1 MLAAETETALEAA
14 FSGCTNLQAL
24 GAVKGFGF
32 VSDYAFEGCA
42 SLQDFTFEGGTLT
55 IGAGA
60 FSGCRNLNKV
70 RFIGDFNESAIKW
83 GAFYR
88 CSALSSAVL
97 PEGIYRI
104 DGYAFAACPNL
115 KTLWMPDGFYYIG
128 GHLLAGCGGFETM
141 YVQEGSS
148 ALSYAILH
156 EIPYKIRALIYGD
169 VDRNG
174 EINGIDAGL
183 LLQYLADWD
192 VLLDLAAADVN
203 CDEEVNGI
211 DISMILQYLADW
223 DIELG
228 KP

>member
-1 MLAAETETALEAA
+1 M
-14 FSGCTNLQAL
+14 
-24 GAVKGFGF
+24 
-32 VSDYAFEGCA
+32 
-42 SLQDFTFEGGTLT
+42 
-55 IGAGA
+55 
-60 FSGCRNLNKV
+60 
-70 RFIGDFNESAIKW
+70 
-83 GAFYR
+83 
-88 CSALSSAVL
+88 L